1 MPRKKPN
8 RMTHGQCRE
17 MICSVC
23 HEKPIPK
30 GSNRIVNEENY
41 ASRIRDFV
49 NRDYNSNDRH
59 CAKGLCA
66 PCRNKLLE
74 AEKNKALPFEKRKP
88 EIEFPDPLDYSQMNF
103 PFLTRS
109 LGVTDLD
116 DLVDCECFY
125 CVGAR
130 DHVGIAGTSYVGHH
144 VGKFPNLKRVPVSKP
159 YNVCRNCWQV
169 VGRGIRHPQPCSS
182 SSSIRSGNA
191 EGILN
196 TDQKAKEK
204 VASSTIREKQA
215 EAPKG
220 ATSVA
225 LATGGNKEMKV
236 PLPSSSKN
244 SVQMQVQDVQNMMG
258 DANLSLNQTNTV
270 QKHIRQA
277 FGRKSFTPNS
287 KADLSNQ
294 DKSLE
299 KFFTSVR
306 RNMDSHDSAERLHGQ
321 VERVVVYSRGGTEPG
336 SARLGSARLASIRG
350 KSSGKARLGAGSK
363 IFGS

>member
-1 MPRKKPN
+1 MPRKDSKKL
-8 RMTHGQCRE
+8 THGQNRAK
-17 MICSVC
+17 ICSVC
-23 HEKPIPK
+23 HEKPIPND
-30 GSNRIVNEENY
+30 SNRIVTEENY
-41 ASRIRDFV
+41 ASRIRKFV

-59 CAKGLCA
+59 CSKGLCA

-74 AEKNKALPFEKRKP
+74 AEKNEQLEFDKRKP
-88 EIEFPDPLDYSQMNF
+88 TPEFPDPLDYSQMNF
-103 PFLTRS
+103 PLLTRS
-109 LGVTDLD
+109 SGVTDLD

-125 CVGAR
+125 CVNAR
-130 DHVGIAGTSYVGHH
+130 DHVGIAGTAYVGRH
-144 VGKFPNLKRVPVSKP
+144 GGRFPNLIRVPVPKP
-159 YNVCRNCWQV
+159 YKLCQICWQV
-169 VGRGIRHPQPCSS
+169 IGRGISHPQPCSS
-182 SSSIRSGNA
+182 SSSTRSGNA
-191 EGILN
+191 LGILN

-244 SVQMQVQDVQNMMG
+244 NAQMQVQDVQNMMG

-336 SARLGSARLASIRG
+336 SARLGSAR
-350 KSSGKARLGAGSK
+350 
-363 IFGS
+363 